1 MSTCPIEL
9 NKCSTACHVLATY
22 VIGSWQKLFGQKNS
36 AIVPVKKSSTAIS
49 IVFHCPECL
58 DANR

>member
-1 MSTCPIEL
+1 MSMCPIEL
-9 NKCSTACHVLATY
+9 RKCSTACHVLAIEVT
-22 VIGSWQKLFGQKNS
+22 GSWQKLFGQKKS
-36 AIVPVKKSSTAIS
+36 ARVPVKKSSTAIS